1 VALGR
6 RPGRCV
12 TSCPWVWTAV
22 ELPSPVCVAHF
33 RYRERF
39 HAADLAASPSLAQEL
54 CAGGWSQ
61 LAGQVTMMPQAILS
75 DRITV
80 QLFGELDMV
89 SAPRLERRLDQL
101 RRDGTR
107 LITLDLSGVEFLT
120 AAGLSVFIG
129 VCS

>member
-1 VALGR
+1 
-6 RPGRCV
+6 
-12 TSCPWVWTAV
+12 
-22 ELPSPVCVAHF
+22 
-33 RYRERF
+33 
-39 HAADLAASPSLAQEL
+39 
-54 CAGGWSQ
+54 
-61 LAGQVTMMPQAILS
+61 MMPQAILS